1 MASDID
7 AVFDNV
13 AEHTNVPQDQLD
25 QAKHFVRTVVLPALE
40 SLRPELEEAGRSVTI
55 TPARELS
62 GPTDRNVVYSG
73 ITVRSVERLE
83 IEFRICLRLNAS
95 GIGVEPEE
103 IRWVQDHSMR
113 SVGWGSSSPRNT
125 ALLALTADDVTRA
138 FQERYA
144 SAKDS
149 A

>member
-7 AVFDNV
+7 TVFDHV
-13 AEHTNVPQDQLD
+13 AERTNVPRDQLE

-40 SLRPELEEAGRSVTI
+40 SLRPELEAAGRSITI

-73 ITVRSVERLE
+73 IRVDTHEGLE

-95 GIGVEPEE
+95 GVGVEPEE
-103 IRWVQDHSMR
+103 ISRVQGQPTR

-125 ALLALTADDVTRA
+125 ALRTLTVDDVTRA

-144 SAKDS
+144 RAKTS
-149 A
+149 P